1 MPQSKSI
8 SVLKKR
14 SEFLAV
20 ASHRQRWVTP
30 AFIMQ
35 IGPRPLST
43 SVTSPPLKGVGFTT
57 SKKMVGIAVKRNRA
71 RRRLRALAQAVM
83 EPHAATGLDY
93 VLIARADAL
102 TRSFDDMKKDVEW
115 ALKRLK
121 AWKELP
127 S

>member
-20 ASHRQRWVTP
+20 ASCRQRWVTP
-30 AFIMQ
+30 AFILQ
-35 IGPRPLST
+35 IGPRPPQIIQT
-43 SVTSPPLKGVGFTT
+43 SSLKGVGFTT
-57 SKKMVGIAVKRNRA
+57 SKKMVGIAVRRNRA

-83 EPHAATGLDY
+83 EQHAASGFDY
-93 VLIARADAL
+93 VLIAKAEAL
-102 TRSFDDMKKDVEW
+102 TRSYSAMKADLEW

-121 AWKELP
+121 AWQEETP
-127 S
+127 